1 MITDILVFGIRGLNQ
16 TLAGKSPSCPPEE
29 LGDQLN
35 NLVLLQLSYQMII

>member
-16 TLAGKSPSCPPEE
+16 TLAGKSASCPPEV

-35 NLVLLQLSYQMII
+35 DLTLLQLSYPMIV